1 MLYIKFIDSYS
12 RDEDLSSDKS
22 SFFADA
28 ISVLAVCLFSLIIPK
43 TNPTIGKN
51 LNKVKKWYVE
61 LDDKLYVTR
70 EIGLDKNE
78 NVVFK
83 APYKNNL
90 GFWVDEDTKLSDLEK
105 FSRVEQITFKDFDSQ
120 WKREIVG
127 ETKIKIWPKI
137 FFWTIIGVLVLIKC
151 M

>member
-90 GFWVDEDTKLSDLEK
+90 AY
-105 FSRVEQITFKDFDSQ
+105 
-120 WKREIVG
+120 
-127 ETKIKIWPKI
+127 
-137 FFWTIIGVLVLIKC
+137 IIHTPHVRA
-151 M
+151 